1 MFFILKTLFSF
12 FVLLSSCLC
21 VFSVLIRLILWGIAV
36 SSAYRAD
43 IPMTIERQIWSFGKN
58 YFELWKVN
66 TLKTKWCILH
76 SNWIIFSHMRWI
88 LLHIYHAYLHDIC
101 LFVLLLLLHFYLS
114 SGEIYAKW
122 AGQFSRKFLMK
133 I

>member
-1 MFFILKTLFSF
+1 MFFIPKTLFSF
-12 FVLLSSCLC
+12 FVPLSCCLS
-21 VFSVLIRLILWGIAV
+21 VFTVLIRRILWEIAV

-101 LFVLLLLLHFYLS
+101 LYCCCCYISICHL
-114 SGEIYAKW
+114 AKFMRNGRDSL
-122 AGQFSRKFLMK
+122 AASF
-133 I
+133 